1 MAGWTKL
8 FGSIVTSSIWCED
21 DVVLRVWIAMLVTC
35 NAEGVIEG
43 AVPGFASLCRV
54 SLEDMQRVLGILS
67 SPDPYSRTEEHEGR
81 RIEKVPGGW
90 RILNYKKFRD
100 KGQDKEGSGA
110 QKQKAYRDRK
120 LQSKVTV
127 SNALP
132 ETVTHGNALPVE
144 VTGYTDADAD
154 EETEKEKQAKEKAC
168 GVPPTPRRRRG
179 REEILG
185 AFPRPIV
192 DFALEATDR
201 YRHLTRDG
209 KPVRCDIPA
218 TCTNLERLHR
228 EHKLDLDACRKIL
241 ALHLE
246 DPGNYPPD
254 LANIFGP
261 GKPGTIPRWL
271 TLHRA
276 VMTLEETHA

>member
-1 MAGWTKL
+1 MYGKIFSSMWTGSMRGAGSHIFSVWAYILSGCDKHGCIEL
-8 FGSIVTSSIWCED
+8 NP
-21 DVVLRVWIAMLVTC
+21 DVVAFFIGCSTDEVYAAIQYLEAPDPKSRSKEEDGKRIIREGEYQYRVVNYSKYSKIA
-35 NAEGVIEG
+35 NEEERRE
-43 AVPGFASLCRV
+43 SNRV
-54 SLEDMQRVLGILS
+54 SKAA
-67 SPDPYSRTEEHEGR
+67 SRHN
-81 RIEKVPGGW
+81 V
-90 RILNYKKFRD
+90 
-100 KGQDKEGSGA
+100 SA
-110 QKQKAYRDRK
+110 CV
-120 LQSKVTV
+120 SKCQQPSADVTTSQHVSTV
-127 SNALP
+127 SAHVDVDVDVNK
-132 ETVTHGNALPVE
+132 TT
-144 VTGYTDADAD
+144 
-154 EETEKEKQAKEKAC
+154 
-168 GVPPTPRRRRG
+168 PPTPSERGPRRRRG

-228 EHKLDLDACRKIL
+228 EHKLDLDACREIL

-276 VMTLEETHA
+276 VMTLKETHA